1 MKNQTIKK
9 QSKKQNETKK
19 STKEKIFDVSIDLF
33 SQKGFD
39 AVSVREIAREV
50 GIRESSIYNHYKN
63 KEAILDAIIDYFMS
77 ELVSSSPPE
86 EEMEKLMETPELFF
100 EVGGRA
106 FFERMSAP
114 KNEKIWRII
123 SIELYHNEKIRNF
136 YKTVLLEEP
145 INAWEKNFTKM
156 IEKKVIKPVDPKI
169 LAYEYFYFAIYLFFE
184 YFILKYDENE
194 NFMNIVWER
203 ISNHA
208 KFLLEV
214 LKIDDTKI

>member
-1 MKNQTIKK
+1 MKNQT
-9 QSKKQNETKK
+9 TKK

-50 GIRESSIYNHYKN
+50 GIRESSIYNHYKS
-63 KEAILDAIIDYFMS
+63 KEAIMDAIIDYFMS
-77 ELVSSSPPE
+77 ELMNSSPPE

-100 EVGGRA
+100 EVGGKA
-106 FFERMSAP
+106 FLERMMDP

-145 INAWEKNFTKM
+145 INAWEKIFTKM
-156 IEKKVIKPVDPKI
+156 IEKKVIMPVDPKI
-169 LAYEYFYFAIYLFFE
+169 LAQEYFYFAIYLFFE
-184 YFILKYDENE
+184 YFILKYQEDE
-194 NFMNIVWER
+194 NFMDIVLER
-203 ISNHA
+203 LSNHVQFILDA
-208 KFLLEV
+208 V
-214 LKIDDTKI
+214 KIK